1 MKKQFIAMMSM
12 MMCMRMCMCMR
23 CNASDSMGFL
33 QADN

>member
-12 MMCMRMCMCMR
+12 MMYMRMCMCMR

-33 QADN
+33 KASY

>member
-1 MKKQFIAMMSM
+1 MKKYAAAMMSM